1 MECELVGYAEF
12 LERREQRR
20 TADRGR
26 AFPGA
31 IGTTAPAAGGGTVI
45 DCERIDVDPALP
57 RAAGPV
63 EVAAVVTPRTPGPV
77 PRRRAR
83 RPAPDD

>member
-1 MECELVGYAEF
+1 MAFDVVAYAQF

-31 IGTTAPAAGGGTVI
+31 IGTAEPSDGGGTVI
-45 DCERIDVDPALP
+45 DCERIDARRPPAP
-57 RAAGPV
+57 
-63 EVAAVVTPRTPGPV
+63 AVT
-77 PRRRAR
+77 RRSAR
-83 RPAPDD
+83 RPAPDR